1 MGCGRKYR
9 AGNEKD
15 IPGRKHLHSQFS
27 ANSQSVSQ
35 FREGH
40 LWFGFTKKMDDS
52 RKNIFLGLVLIKKKN
67 QLNSR
72 VPTSLI

>member
-15 IPGRKHLHSQFS
+15 IPGRKHLRSQFS

-35 FREGH
+35 SREGH

-52 RKNIFLGLVLIKKKN
+52 RKNIFWAWYSSKKKI
-67 QLNSR
+67 
-72 VPTSLI
+72 SLILGSLLL

>member
-1 MGCGRKYR
+1 MGYGRKYR

-35 FREGH
+35 SREGY

-52 RKNIFLGLVLIKKKN
+52 RKNIFCGLVLIKKK
-67 QLNSR
+67 SA
-72 VPTSLI
+72 

>member
-1 MGCGRKYR
+1 MRYGRKYR

-27 ANSQSVSQ
+27 ANSQSLSQ
-35 FREGH
+35 SREGH

-52 RKNIFLGLVLIKKKN
+52 RKNILLWLGTHKKKI
-67 QLNSR
+67 
-72 VPTSLI
+72 SLMLGSILL